1 MIITPHHFERCKT
14 ILLTLQLT
22 SLNISLSTLADKD
35 IQSFTKKTVCHTF
48 CSVFSEKEKSVS
60 SGSYFSPEETPEDPS
75 ETAAS
80 SGTQNDTDTKS
91 GMSACETTCAKEL
104 SYEFNIKQFLEE
116 KHYQR
121 GRNCFDK
128 NLTIAEGRS
137 VCFLFFFK
145 QHD

>member
-1 MIITPHHFERCKT
+1 M
-14 ILLTLQLT
+14 L
-22 SLNISLSTLADKD
+22 
-35 IQSFTKKTVCHTF
+35 
-48 CSVFSEKEKSVS
+48 SEKDKSVS
-60 SGSYFSPEETPEDPS
+60 KGSNFAPEETLEDLS
-75 ETAAS
+75 KTAAS

-91 GMSACETTCAKEL
+91 EMSACEATCAKEL

-137 VCFLFFFK
+137 VFLFFFINMIN
-145 QHD
+145 